1 MKKITAVIMAAL
13 LGAALLSG
21 CSGSD
26 NSTDTTASTAGTQ
39 QTEAATEGDTEETTA
54 ENTSQAETD
63 ETVTEKID
71 ISIAALKGP
80 TAIGMVKVM
89 EDAANDMTANH
100 YDFTI
105 AGTAD
110 EITASLLSGDIQIAA
125 VPANLASVLYNRS
138 QGGIRVAAINTLGV
152 LYILETGDTIQSVAD
167 LEGKTIYSTGAGT
180 TPEYTLRYLL
190 GAYGIDPDQD
200 VTIEYKSEA
209 TEVAAILSEADDAVA
224 MLPQP
229 YVTTVMMNNDK
240 VRIALDVTEEWEAVS
255 ENGSSVVTGVVA
267 VNSAFLEE
275 NQEAVDAFLEEYAAS
290 AAFVNESVEEAAA
303 LVESFDIFKAA
314 VAERAIPYCN
324 VTFIRGDEMKDK
336 LSGYLQTLFDQ
347 NADSIGGAMPEDDF
361 YYAE

>member
-54 ENTSQAETD
+54 ENTTQAETD

-240 VRIALDVTEEWEAVS
+240 VRIALDVTEEW
-255 ENGSSVVTGVVA
+255 
-267 VNSAFLEE
+267 
-275 NQEAVDAFLEEYAAS
+275 
-290 AAFVNESVEEAAA
+290 
-303 LVESFDIFKAA
+303 
-314 VAERAIPYCN
+314 
-324 VTFIRGDEMKDK
+324 FID
-336 LSGYLQTLFDQ
+336 
-347 NADSIGGAMPEDDF
+347 
-361 YYAE
+361 

>member
-1 MKKITAVIMAAL
+1 MKRIMTLMMAAL
-13 LGAALLSG
+13 LGVTLLAG
-21 CSGSD
+21 CGDSAD
-26 NSTDTTASTAGTQ
+26 STDTTASTSAATQ
-39 QTEAATEGDTEETTA
+39 QTEAVSEEDTGETAAESTA
-54 ENTSQAETD
+54 LE
-63 ETVTEKID
+63 VTEDEEKIE
-71 ISIAALKGP
+71 ISIAALRGP

-89 EDAANDMTANH
+89 EDAANGTTANH
-100 YDFTI
+100 YNFTI
-105 AGTAD
+105 AGAAD
-110 EITASLLSGDIQIAA
+110 EITASLLNGSIQIAA

-190 GAYGIDPDQD
+190 SAYGIDPDQD

-209 TEVAAILSEADDAVA
+209 TEVAAILSEAEDAAA

-229 YVTTVMMNNDK
+229 YVTTVMMNNDR

-275 NQEAVDAFLEEYAAS
+275 NPEAVDAFLEEYEAS
-290 AAFVNESVEEAAA
+290 TAFVNDSVEEAAA
-303 LVESFDIFKAA
+303 LVESFDIFTAA
-314 VAERAIPYCN
+314 VAEQAIPYCN
-324 VTFIRGDEMKDK
+324 VTFLRGDEMREK
-336 LSGYLQTLFDQ
+336 LSGYLQTLYDQ
-347 NADSIGGAMPEDDF
+347 NADSVGGAMPEDDF